1 MLDVK
6 LAADTV
12 KALGKID
19 PQQVHAFREWFLGMT
34 AHAVRAIRLLLYLNI
49 ASLFINCCTIAF
61 VASYF
66 LAIRQE
72 RAWAFN
78 ICIALPVAATGWL
91 VLYLWLTI
99 KLIGLP
105 SLVTSI
111 CNDFSGSLERFQAV
125 PVDQLQTDLP
135 DASLWKRIWHRTR
148 VWRQYARFV
157 WDLLRIVESHSESKH
172 ASYMTQASLLV
183 GPIFWPGLIVGH
195 TLTGVLA
202 ALLPAYCLID
212 YLWR

>member
-12 KALGKID
+12 KALGKVD
-19 PQQVHAFREWFLGMT
+19 PKQVQAFREWFLGMT

-49 ASLFINCCTIAF
+49 ASLLVNCCTIAII
-61 VASYF
+61 AGYF
-66 LAIRQE
+66 LIVRQE
-72 RAWAFN
+72 RGLAFN
-78 ICIALPVAATGWL
+78 ICIALPIAVTLWL

-99 KLIGLP
+99 KLMRLP
-105 SLVTSI
+105 NLVASI
-111 CNDFSGSLERFQAV
+111 CNDFSESLERLQSV
-125 PVDQLQTDLP
+125 PIDQVQTDLP
-135 DASLWKRIWHRTR
+135 NASLWKRIWHNTR

-157 WDLLRIVESHSESKH
+157 WDLLKIAESHSESRY
-172 ASYMTQASLLV
+172 AGFMTEASLLV

-195 TLTGVLA
+195 GLVATFAVV
-202 ALLPAYCLID
+202 LPAYCLID